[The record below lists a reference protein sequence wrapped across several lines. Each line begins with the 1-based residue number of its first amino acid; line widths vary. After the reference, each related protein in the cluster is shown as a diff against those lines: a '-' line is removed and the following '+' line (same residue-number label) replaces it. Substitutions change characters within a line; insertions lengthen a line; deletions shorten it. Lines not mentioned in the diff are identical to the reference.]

1 MFRLFIRFTN
11 YILKLVLEKVEH
23 FLELILKNIFC
34 NARKVDITMILAFD
48 KIKELAD
55 KQGISLN
62 TLEERLGYSTNY
74 LYSLKKGNQKSDR
87 LQEIADYF
95 NVSTDYLLGRTDN
108 PRIASNDT
116 ASEYTTEDLRKMAR
130 NAKTFD
136 GKPLTDE
143 DVEAITNI
151 IEIYLKGRN

>member
-11 YILKLVLEKVEH
+11 YILKLVLEKSQA
-23 FLELILKNIFC
+23 FFRINFKNIFC

-74 LYSLKKGNQKSDR
+74 LYSLKKGNPKSDR

-95 NVSTDYLLGRTDN
+95 NVSTDYLLGRTNN
-108 PRIASNDT
+108 PNIASDEV
-116 ASEYTTEDLRKMAR
+116 AGYTTEDLRKMAR

-143 DVEAITNI
+143 DVDAITNI
-151 IEIYLKGRN
+151 IEIYLKGRK

>member
-1 MFRLFIRFTN
+1 
-11 YILKLVLEKVEH
+11 
-23 FLELILKNIFC
+23 
-34 NARKVDITMILAFD
+34 MILAFD

-74 LYSLKKGNQKSDR
+74 LYSLKKGNPKSDR

-108 PRIASNDT
+108 PRIAKDNDNSMT
-116 ASEYTTEDLRKMAR
+116 IDLKKDAEE
-130 NAKTFD
+130 TFFFD
-136 GKPLTDE
+136 GHELNDE
-143 DVEAITNI
+143 DIDLITSILETRIKNR
-151 IEIYLKGRN
+151 K

>member
-11 YILKLVLEKVEH
+11 YILKLVLEKVKY
-23 FLELILKNIFC
+23 FLELILKIFFC

-74 LYSLKKGNQKSDR
+74 LYSLKKGNPKSDR

-108 PRIASNDT
+108 PRIASDNDDAT
-116 ASEYTTEDLRKMAR
+116 VDLKKAVAGSMA
-130 NAKTFD
+130 FD
-136 GKPLTDE
+136 GKPLTEDE
-143 DVEAITNI
+143 INYLADVFEAQ
-151 IEIYLKGRN
+151 LKMKK